1 MKPSSQFVE
10 SMSPASFECKCSGN
24 PPPTIFWS
32 IKGERS
38 FVLPNTNFSRFETK
52 LTEESLTILTIPSA
66 LKTDDGLV
74 VQCNA
79 INVVGSVIGKAHLNV
94 ASEDDRPPPIIIVG
108 PVNQTLPIKSLAV
121 LKCKAIGL
129 PKPIISWYRE
139 GLPVIASNRI
149 NLTLHGDLII
159 SSLDIKE
166 DHGLYTC
173 VASSRSGKSTWS
185 SYLRVETPTNPNIK
199 FHRAP
204 DRSKYPT
211 APGQPKLVNTTDD
224 SITITWEHSEK
235 LGSSQFL
242 GYSLEIFSSNMTHKS
257 WILVASRLKDN
268 IFIETGLSKD
278 TSYMFIV
285 RAENSFGMSYPSI
298 VSDLMK
304 VGQIP
309 VNVENNM
316 RSKDAESILGSND
329 VVELLEAN
337 TTDSTSIRLTW
348 HIENSKYIEGFYI
361 YHRDLSIKNGT
372 FKMLT
377 VLNGGEA
384 SACTVT
390 GLDKASEN
398 EFFLV
403 PFYKTVEGKPSN
415 SRIARTMESGKYSL
429 LSLNDGNNIN
439 IKLLLYIN

>member
-1 MKPSSQFVE
+1 M
-10 SMSPASFECKCSGN
+10 
-24 PPPTIFWS
+24 
-32 IKGERS
+32 
-38 FVLPNTNFSRFETK
+38 
-52 LTEESLTILTIPSA
+52 
-66 LKTDDGLV
+66 
-74 VQCNA
+74 
-79 INVVGSVIGKAHLNV
+79 
-94 ASEDDRPPPIIIVG
+94 
-108 PVNQTLPIKSLAV
+108 
-121 LKCKAIGL
+121 
-129 PKPIISWYRE
+129 
-139 GLPVIASNRI
+139 IASNRI

-211 APGQPKLVNTTDD
+211 APGQPKLLNTTDD

-235 LGSSQFL
+235 LGASQFL

-257 WILVASRLKDN
+257 WILVASRLKEN
-268 IFIETGLSKD
+268 IFMETGLSKD

-309 VNVENNM
+309 NVENNM

-415 SRIARTMESGKYSL
+415 SRIARTMESGKYLL